1 MRCAVD
7 YTYNRIGSFV
17 PGITLILTAEYTT
30 DMNEDSAMLFYN
42 CTSSR
47 WSLDQYILVHWLAPG
62 VRLGLVSLPRIPT
75 LLATDTQAL
84 LVDQV
89 VQTKSCLRPH

>member
-42 CTSSR
+42 YTSTL
-47 WSLDQYILVHWLAPG
+47 WSLDWYILVHWLAPG
-62 VRLGLVSLPRIPT
+62 VFIYKYTGV
-75 LLATDTQAL
+75 
-84 LVDQV
+84 
-89 VQTKSCLRPH
+89 K

>member
-1 MRCAVD
+1 MPRWDVWPLLKMKSSQTFWPMRCAVD

-42 CTSSR
+42 YTSV
-47 WSLDQYILVHWLAPG
+47 YAGP
-62 VRLGLVSLPRIPT
+62 
-75 LLATDTQAL
+75 
-84 LVDQV
+84 
-89 VQTKSCLRPH
+89 

>member
-1 MRCAVD
+1 M
-7 YTYNRIGSFV
+7 YNRIGSFV

-42 CTSSR
+42 YTSTH

-89 VQTKSCLRPH
+89 VQTKQRPSLACDPTS